1 MSVMESKIKR
11 AEARLREDP
20 YEGHQMIRTL
30 VNRLVMSKK
39 YDDSIGL
46 LYSGAKTL
54 FELQQSGS
62 AGDLSIYLIDVY
74 IKASTS
80 VSADYKAKALAL
92 LGSFPSEEGSRKQY
106 VKKLLEWANCTGPQ
120 GDCDIHASV
129 GIMLMKWGD
138 PVSAE
143 RHLVV
148 GNEKCPAFYA
158 QMLFNW
164 ANTSKNEDPALF
176 IGRAVLKYLLVGS
189 PANALQCLTIFMQL
203 FERSGHS
210 PDETFSIDGIR
221 IPVFNSYPYLNYLH
235 LLILAAYR
243 KDKET
248 YLSLSQKYPKKPEWE
263 SALTKVEEAYFGIRP
278 VNTQPNMLANLMSSL
293 FNNSSGGG
301 NAIDLE

>member
-30 VNRLVMSKK
+30 VNRQVMSKK
-39 YDDSIGL
+39 YDDSIAL

-54 FELQQSGS
+54 FELEQSGS
-62 AGDLSIYLIDVY
+62 AGDLSIYLMDVFM
-74 IKASTS
+74 KASSS
-80 VSADYKAKALAL
+80 VSMDNKAKALAL
-92 LGSFPSEEGSRKQY
+92 LGSFPSEEGSKKQY
-106 VKKLLEWANCTGPQ
+106 VKKLLEWTNCTGPQ
-120 GDCDIHASV
+120 GDRDVHASV
-129 GIMLMKWGD
+129 GIMFAKWGD

-143 RHLVV
+143 RHLVL

-164 ANTSKNEDPALF
+164 AHASKHEDPALF

-189 PANALQCLTIFMQL
+189 PADALQCLTKFMQL
-203 FERSGHS
+203 FERSGQS
-210 PDETFSIDGIR
+210 PDETFTIDGIR
-221 IPVFNSYPYLNYLH
+221 IPAYNSYPYLNYLH
-235 LLILAAYR
+235 LLVLAAYR

-248 YLSLSQKYPKKPEWE
+248 YISLLQKYPKKPEWE
-263 SALTKVEEAYFGIRP
+263 SALAKVEDVYFGIRP
-278 VNTQPNMLANLMSSL
+278 VNPQPNILSNLMSSL
-293 FNNSSGGG
+293 FTNPSGGG